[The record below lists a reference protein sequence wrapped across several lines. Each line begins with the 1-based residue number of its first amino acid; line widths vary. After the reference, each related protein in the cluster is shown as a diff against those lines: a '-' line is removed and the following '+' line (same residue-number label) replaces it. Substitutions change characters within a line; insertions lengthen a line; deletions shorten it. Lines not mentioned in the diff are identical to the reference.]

1 MSATFTRTV
10 TPNSG
15 HFGDNL
21 KFAKKRLAAIKDYC
35 GVDVELKVRMGGPGG
50 QILMVSRHENVAEIE
65 EMRRKIMEGVLSG
78 DIPQPKDTMAKSVQD
93 AVWLSA

>member
-15 HFGDNL
+15 HFGENL
-21 KFAKKRLAAIKDYC
+21 EFAKTRIAAIKDYC
-35 GVDVELKVRMGGPGG
+35 GTEVELNVRMGGPGG
-50 QILMVSRHENVAEIE
+50 QLLMVSRHENLAEIE
-65 EMRRKIMEGVLSG
+65 EMRRKIMQGVVSG
-78 DIPQPKDTMAKSVQD
+78 AIPQPKDSMAKSVQD